1 MRAIFSHRIEVR
13 FRDCDP
19 MGHVNNA
26 VYLTYLE
33 QARLAQWRAL
43 WGFGRVPDAP
53 VGRREDQDEDEDEAA
68 QPASVGSASTAPGV
82 ILARME
88 IDYRSPVRYGEV
100 LEVRIGLAAVGRSS
114 FTYEY
119 EIVDARAHIIATA
132 RSVQVMYDYTANR
145 SVPIPDDIR
154 RLFDAL

>member
-1 MRAIFSHRIEVR
+1 MRAIFSHKLEVR

-43 WGFGRVPDAP
+43 WNFGGHDKRDPGEGQIGDM
-53 VGRREDQDEDEDEAA
+53 
-68 QPASVGSASTAPGV
+68 PGV
-82 ILARME
+82 ILARSE
-88 IDYRSPVRYGEV
+88 IDYRYPSRFGDV
-100 LEVRIGLAAVGRSS
+100 LEVRIGLAALGRTS

-119 EIVDARAHIIATA
+119 EIVDQEGRLVAAA
-132 RSVQVMYDYTANR
+132 RSVQVMYDYAAGR
-145 SVPIPDDIR
+145 PVPIPEGIR
-154 RLFDAL
+154 RTFDSL